1 MITELMLLLIVIG
14 AGIVFVAWSNTRRR
28 RQDALERR
36 EVEDSTGKLK
46 QELERTANEIIG
58 RMENHVTHLEN
69 VLDESERN
77 RTQLEGRVSELK
89 KLLKKSEG
97 QSGEI
102 RDLLARL
109 EDAGEEI
116 NSMQR
121 KMDVVERKLN
131 LAMTAPLPIQN
142 PVTIPQMTTPLVP
155 PIVTPPINSSPFVPM
170 NTAPVTTMTPPPI
183 VQRNMPPAQVTPPV
197 EQKIPTQVPPVE
209 QRNTT
214 SAKATAPPIE
224 QKTKAPATKVTTSPA
239 EPINP
244 LGPITVP
251 QIIRQ
256 TSSVKSE
263 DKDFDKILEKSIA
276 ESPKPEEPL
285 KPRKSVVLSS
295 ENKKPMTVV
304 EADPVK
310 IEATRK
316 KLTEAS
322 AEMAKSSSAES
333 SNQAQNL
340 QRKRRTSRSTRDVRK
355 AALDAIKAAEQSN
368 ALNEK
373 PIEEPRKKVT
383 AEGDLLPERRD
394 LKLETTNSSIIKE
407 MLLSGMSIE
416 EISRETG
423 LGRNAIELVQEVT
436 RRQLDRR

>member
-1 MITELMLLLIVIG
+1 MITELMLLLIVLG

-28 RQDALERR
+28 KQDILERR

-58 RMENHVTHLEN
+58 RMENHVTHLEK

-89 KLLKKSEG
+89 KLLKKGEG

-109 EDAGEEI
+109 DDAGAEV

-131 LAMTAPLPIQN
+131 LAMTTPVPIQQ
-142 PVTIPQMTTPLVP
+142 PVSIPQMTTPLVP
-155 PIVTPPINSSPFVPM
+155 PIIPPTVSPITPPPLIQRTPPAPVTPPIKPQI
-170 NTAPVTTMTPPPI
+170 TTPPP
-183 VQRNMPPAQVTPPV
+183 
-197 EQKIPTQVPPVE
+197 
-209 QRNTT
+209 
-214 SAKATAPPIE
+214 
-224 QKTKAPATKVTTSPA
+224 

-244 LGPITVP
+244 LGPITMP
-251 QIIRQ
+251 QIPRTAQ
-256 TSSVKSE
+256 PEPKTEVENKN
-263 DKDFDKILEKSIA
+263 FDKILEESLSEQNKA
-276 ESPKPEEPL
+276 EKTLPQ
-285 KPRKSVVLSS
+285 PRKSIVLSP
-295 ENKKPMTVV
+295 ENKQPVTVV

-322 AEMAKSSSAES
+322 AEMAKNSSEES
-333 SNQAQNL
+333 DGNQAQP
-340 QRKRRTSRSTRDVRK
+340 QQKKRRGSRSARDVRK
-355 AALDAIKAAEQSN
+355 AALDAIRAAEQNTTPESKPV
-368 ALNEK
+368 EK
-373 PIEEPRKKVT
+373 PQAKTPPKK
-383 AEGDLLPERRD
+383 EQLPERRD
-394 LKLETTNSSIIKE
+394 LKLETTNSAIIKE

-423 LGRNAIELVQEVT
+423 LGRNAIELVQKLT
-436 RRQLDRR
+436 RRQLERK

>member
-1 MITELMLLLIVIG
+1 MITEIMLLLIVIG
-14 AGIVFVAWSNTRRR
+14 AGIVFVAWSNTNKR
-28 RQDALERR
+28 RQDVLERR

-109 EDAGEEI
+109 DDAGEEVD
-116 NSMQR
+116 SMQR

-131 LAMTAPLPIQN
+131 LAISTPLPVQQ
-142 PVTIPQMTTPLVP
+142 PLPIPQMTPPMMTSVP
-155 PIVTPPINSSPFVPM
+155 PI
-170 NTAPVTTMTPPPI
+170 TPPPL
-183 VQRNMPPAQVTPPV
+183 VQRNLTSPIKPAPPPPIKNSPPAQVTTP
-197 EQKIPTQVPPVE
+197 
-209 QRNTT
+209 
-214 SAKATAPPIE
+214 
-224 QKTKAPATKVTTSPA
+224 PA

-244 LGPITVP
+244 LGPITLPSTIRPAKPVP
-251 QIIRQ
+251 
-256 TSSVKSE
+256 KE
-263 DKDFDKILEKSIA
+263 ELEKKDFDKILEESIA
-276 ESPKPEEPL
+276 EPPKEKSPPP
-285 KPRKSVVLSS
+285 PRKSVVLSP
-295 ENKKPMTVV
+295 ETKKPVAIV

-310 IEATRK
+310 IESTRK

-322 AEMAKSSSAES
+322 AQMAKNSSQETED
-333 SNQAQNL
+333 NQAQSL
-340 QRKRRTSRSTRDVRK
+340 QRKRRTSRTTRDVRK
-355 AALDAIKAAEQSN
+355 AALEAIRAAEESN
-368 ALNEK
+368 AVEVKASEK
-373 PIEEPRKKVT
+373 SSLR
-383 AEGDLLPERRD
+383 PERRD
-394 LKLETTNSSIIKE
+394 LKLETTNSAIIKE

-416 EISRETG
+416 NISRETG
-423 LGRNAIELVQEVT
+423 LGRNAIELVQKLT